1 MKITN
6 AAVLAAAAV
15 GALHLVQRERHQQ
28 QQNEVAVARVQLDRL
43 THLTA
48 HPDLAALWAPPG
60 MDAEE
65 YVKLLDA
72 NHQICALSLR
82 HKLGITRGKQLR
94 FVAEKVM
101 EREIGRR
108 YWKRFGS
115 FRAEEATG
123 DKPAEEFT
131 EAMEDAYAARLET
144 QPVGV

>member
-6 AAVLAAAAV
+6 AAILAVAAV
-15 GALHLVQRERHQQ
+15 GALHLAQRERHQR
-28 QQNEVAVARVQLDRL
+28 QQNEVAVARIQVDRL
-43 THLTA
+43 THLAA

-82 HKLGITRGKQLR
+82 HKLGITRGEQLR

-101 EREIGRR
+101 EREVGRR

-115 FRAEEATG
+115 FRAEEAAG
-123 DKPAEEFT
+123 DKPSEEFT
-131 EAMEDAYAARLET
+131 EALQDAYLAHPEIQLA
-144 QPVGV
+144 GV

>member
-1 MKITN
+1 MKFKYVAV
-6 AAVLAAAAV
+6 AALAAV
-15 GALHLVQRERHQQ
+15 GAVQIVQRERHQRQ
-28 QQNEVAVARVQLDRL
+28 RNEVTVAHIQLNRL

-60 MDAEE
+60 VGTEE

-115 FRAEEATG
+115 FRAEEAAG
-123 DKPAEEFT
+123 DKPSEEFT
-131 EAMEDAYAARLET
+131 EAMHDAYLAHPEI
-144 QPVGV
+144 QPAGV